1 MIAKVLLIVAAMIF
15 FPVCSFSQLTGS
27 VRDSS
32 TGKPVIGANI
42 TYSGGERGTISDVQ
56 GFFEIEKLD
65 EEEFVVSAIG
75 YKTTTVTV
83 VPGKDH
89 YHINLDPADY
99 SLQEV
104 EVTAFNRSRRLVDVP
119 GSISMI
125 PAGRIEREQPVTVVP
140 VLNQVPGVFA
150 HSGALNTS
158 RITIR
163 GIGARVPY
171 ATGKIRAYLN
181 NIPLTNGSGISIVED
196 IDPSVLERIEII
208 KGPATSVYGAGLG
221 GTVVMTARNPDL
233 QPNRVSNSFNAGSW
247 DIYRNT
253 LNIDAGTG
261 NMGISINY
269 NHTQSNGYREN
280 NRYRRNG
287 LTAVTQLNPR
297 NNTSI
302 TAIFNYTSLKAHIP
316 SSIDSAT
323 YVSQPHSAAANWLRT
338 RGYEDYDKLLAG
350 VSAEYDINNSL
361 SANLSLFSTMV
372 REKEMRP
379 FDVLNEDRFSGGT
392 RLKLTWSGTTA
403 AGSWQILGGTEL
415 YGENYGYTSH
425 ENIGGL
431 GEKGSMISDNREF
444 ISWYNIFLQSDLDLP
459 LLKVS
464 AGINMNSSSTN
475 YRDLYTTGPGNP
487 SGRYSYGNI
496 ISPRISA
503 NYRFFRNNSVF
514 MTISHGFSP
523 PSLAE
528 TLTPEG
534 FINPDIKP
542 EKSWNLEAGLRGN
555 LLNNRLFYDVN
566 FFRMQV
572 EDLLVAERVG
582 EDAWVGRN
590 AGESLH
596 KGFEGEFQLI
606 LFRSSDSG
614 PGVWWEPDEVILT
627 PNLTLNNFR
636 FTDFTDEGVD
646 YSGNLLPGIPDMVVN
661 TGIYGSL
668 KGGLYANL
676 NFRYVGKI
684 PMNDANNRFYEGHN
698 VINATL
704 GFKTTISDNFETDA
718 FLFAGNITNNKYAS
732 MILINAPSFNDTPR
746 RYYYPGNPLNFSAG
760 IKISYRF
767 N

>member
-1 MIAKVLLIVAAMIF
+1 MVKLLIATAAIF
-15 FPVCSFSQLTGS
+15 FFSQNSFSQITGIIKDAQT
-27 VRDSS
+27 R
-32 TGKPVIGANI
+32 KPVTGANI
-42 TYSGGERGTISDVQ
+42 IYSGGERGTVSDVQ
-56 GFFEIEKLD
+56 GFFEIENLQEK
-65 EEEFVVSAIG
+65 EFVASAIG
-75 YKTTTVTV
+75 YKTTTITII
-83 VPGKDH
+83 PGKDH
-89 YHINLDPADY
+89 YHVHLHPADY

-119 GSISMI
+119 GSLSLI
-125 PAGRIEREQPVTVVP
+125 PASQIEREQPVTVVP

-196 IDPSVLERIEII
+196 IDPSVIERIEII

-221 GTVVMTARNPDL
+221 GTVIMTARNPEL
-233 QPNRVSNSFNAGSW
+233 HPNQISNSFNAGSW
-247 DIYRNT
+247 DLYRNT
-253 LNIDAGTG
+253 LNVDAGTG

-269 NHTQSNGYREN
+269 NHTQSNGYRQN
-280 NRYRRNG
+280 NQYKRNG
-287 LTAVTQLNPR
+287 LTAVSQLSAS

-302 TAIFNYTSLKAHIP
+302 TALFNYTSLKAHIP

-323 YVSQPHSAAANWLRT
+323 YTMNPQSAAANWFRT

-350 VSAEYDINNSL
+350 ISAEYDLYPSL

-403 AGSWQILGGTEL
+403 TGSWQVLGGTEL

-444 ISWYNIFLQSDLDLP
+444 ISWYNLFLQSDLDLM
-459 LLKVS
+459 LLKIS

-475 YRDLYTTGPGNP
+475 YRDLFNAGTGNP

-496 ISPRISA
+496 VSPRLSA
-503 NYRFFRNNSVF
+503 NYRYFRNNSVF
-514 MTISHGFSP
+514 VTISHGFSP

-542 EKSWNLEAGLRGN
+542 ETSWNLETGLRGN
-555 LLNNRLFYDVN
+555 ILDNRLFYDIN
-566 FFRMQV
+566 IFRMQV
-572 EDLLVAERVG
+572 ENLLVAERVG

-596 KGFEGEFQLI
+596 KGLEGELQLI
-606 LFRSSDSG
+606 LFRSSDTGSG
-614 PGVWWEPDEVILT
+614 PWWMPDELVLT

-636 FTDFTDEGVD
+636 FTDFTDEGIN
-646 YSGNLLPGIPDMVVN
+646 YSGNLLPGIPDRVVN
-661 TGIYGSL
+661 AGIYGSL
-668 KGGLYANL
+668 KGGLYASF
-676 NFRYVGKI
+676 NFRHVGDI
-684 PMNDANNRFYEGHN
+684 PMNDANSRFYEGYN
-698 VINATL
+698 VVNATL
-704 GFKTTISDNFETDA
+704 GYKTRFSDNLHADA
-718 FLFAGNITNNKYAS
+718 FIFAGNISNNKYAS
-732 MILINAPSFNDTPR
+732 MILVNAPSFNNAPR
-746 RYYYPGNPLNFSAG
+746 RYYYPGNPLNYSAG